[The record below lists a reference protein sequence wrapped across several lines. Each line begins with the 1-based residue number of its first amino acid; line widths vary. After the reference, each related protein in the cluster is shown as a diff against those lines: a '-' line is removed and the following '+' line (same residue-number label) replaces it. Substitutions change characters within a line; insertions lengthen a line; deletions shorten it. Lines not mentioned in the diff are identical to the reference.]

1 MGGLTT
7 QILGQ
12 SVQQVGLTILAVV
25 VIALGLQFVFY
36 GVLSK
41 GFDTRHSLPYTLL
54 VPAIVGLSLL
64 VIFPILYNFFLA
76 FTDMSLRRFG
86 FDRGMTMGIAQGLNN
101 FRDVFT
107 SPVLQQQHFFPV
119 FGRTVLWTAMQVTVH
134 VTFGMGLAI
143 LLNRPMKMRGVYRAI
158 ILIPWAIPQIVAVL
172 TWRTEFNAQWGFVN
186 IMLQGIGLEAIPW
199 MTSRF
204 WNFMAFNI
212 VNFWL
217 GIPFMTVILLGGLQ
231 SINDAYYESAEID
244 GASKWQRFTNVT
256 IPMIKPV
263 LTPAVILGV
272 IWTFNNFN
280 IPYFINQ
287 RGLETSDILV
297 TALFRAAFEFNRY
310 GFAAAFAIVIFV
322 ILLGFTIAYMKITGF
337 NPTIKA
343 NNAPVPAGSR
353 RKK

>member
-1 MGGLTT
+1 MGSLTP

-12 SVQQVGLTILAVV
+12 SIEQVGLTILAVV
-25 VIALGLQFVFY
+25 VIALGLQFIFY
-36 GVLSK
+36 GILNK
-41 GFDTRHSLPYTLL
+41 GLNTRHALPYTLL
-54 VPAIVGLSLL
+54 IPAIVGLSLL
-64 VIFPILYNFFLA
+64 VVFPILYNIFLA

-86 FDRGMTMGIAQGLNN
+86 FDRGMSVGIAQGLNN
-101 FRDVFT
+101 FRTVFT
-107 SPVLQQQHFFPV
+107 APVLQQQHFFPV
-119 FGRTVLWTAMQVTVH
+119 FGRTVLWTAMQVIVH
-134 VTFGMGLAI
+134 VSFGMGLAM
-143 LLNRPMKMRGVYRAI
+143 LLNRPMKMRGIYRTI
-158 ILIPWAIPQIVAVL
+158 ILIPWAIPQIIAVL

-186 IMLQGIGLEAIPW
+186 IMLRGIGLEGIPW

-231 SINDAYYESAEID
+231 SINDNYYESAEID
-244 GASKWQRFTNVT
+244 GANKWQRFTNVT

-263 LTPAVILGV
+263 MTPAVILGV

-322 ILLGFTIAYMKITGF
+322 ILLGFTVVYMRITGF
-337 NPTIKA
+337 SPTIKA
-343 NNAPVPAGSR
+343 MNAPVPAGSR
-353 RKK
+353 RRK